1 MEKVVLIPA
10 YEPDDKLIQLVKELK
25 ENNYKIVVV
34 NDGSSKEYNKIFN
47 KIKKETK
54 TIEYDQNQG
63 KGHALKTGLKYIQE
77 TYNNAIIVTM
87 DADGQHTVKDA
98 NKLCEY
104 VKQHPKQIA
113 LGSRFRSSKTPL
125 RSKIGNTITMI
136 VFKLSTGS
144 KIYDTQTG
152 LRAFSTELVPYLLNI
167 EGNRYEY
174 EMNVL
179 LNLNRNKIKSKEIP
193 IEVIYIDNNKASHF
207 KTIRDSYLIYKEI
220 IKFSGSSIISFIVD
234 YLLYSV
240 SFILTG
246 KLILSNALAR
256 IISGTVNYTINKKIV
271 FKSQNNAIKS
281 AIYYIFLALVILIL
295 NTLVLKSLVTFI
307 GINAFIAKI
316 ITEIIL
322 FVLSYTVQKRYIFR

>member
-1 MEKVVLIPA
+1 MEKVALIPA
-10 YEPDDKLIQLVKELK
+10 YEPDEKLINLVKELK

-34 NDGSSKEYNKIFN
+34 NDGSNKDYDKVFN
-47 KIKKETK
+47 KIKKESK
-54 TIEYDQNQG
+54 VIEYDQNQG
-63 KGHALKTGLKYIQE
+63 KGHALKTGLRYIGKQ
-77 TYNNAIIVTM
+77 YKDAVIVTM

-98 NKLCEY
+98 NHLCEY

-113 LGSRFRSSKTPL
+113 LGSRFRSRKTPL
-125 RSKIGNTITMI
+125 RSKIGNAITMV

-152 LRAFSTELVPYLLNI
+152 LRAFSTELLPYLLSI

-240 SFILTG
+240 SFILTK
-246 KLILSNALAR
+246 KLILSNVLAR
-256 IISGTVNYTINKKIV
+256 IISGTINYTINKKIV
-271 FKSQNNAIKS
+271 FKSKKNTLQS

-295 NTLVLKSLVTFI
+295 NTLILKSLVTFI
-307 GINAFIAKI
+307 GINAYIAKI

-322 FVLSYTVQKRYIFR
+322 FTLSYTVQKRYIFR